1 MPRKGR
7 RVAAKQAQLGQKRKR
22 GRGPSGIPV
31 VMPPQNRDGQAA
43 TVTRPEAATI
53 AEARPIPTSAPSIAQ
68 TRRVETRNR
77 PLVYSFVGAEIRR
90 IMLLSSVII
99 AILVTLSFVLD

>member
-31 VMPPQNRDGQAA
+31 TPPQNTDGQAVE
-43 TVTRPEAATI
+43 VTRPEATTI
-53 AEARPIPTSAPSIAQ
+53 AEARPIPTSAPSVAQ

-77 PLVYSFVGAEIRR
+77 PLVYSFVGPEIRR
-90 IMLLSSVII
+90 ITLLSGVIL
-99 AILVTLSFVLD
+99 AILVALSFVLN

>member
-7 RVAAKQAQLGQKRKR
+7 RVAAKQAQLGQRRKR

-31 VMPPQNRDGQAA
+31 IPPENRDGQAP
-43 TVTRPEAATI
+43 TVTRPEAAII
-53 AEARPIPTSAPSIAQ
+53 AESRPAATSSPTAAP
-68 TRRVETRNR
+68 TRRIETRNR

-90 IMLLSSVII
+90 ITLLSGVIL
-99 AILVTLSFVLD
+99 AILVTLSFVLN

>member
-7 RVAAKQAQLGQKRKR
+7 RVAAKQAQLGQKRKK
-22 GRGPSGIPV
+22 GRGPSGIPE
-31 VMPPQNRDGQAA
+31 MPPQNRDGQAA

-53 AEARPIPTSAPSIAQ
+53 AEARPIPTPAPSVAQ

>member
-1 MPRKGR
+1 M
-7 RVAAKQAQLGQKRKR
+7 
-22 GRGPSGIPV
+22 
-31 VMPPQNRDGQAA
+31 
-43 TVTRPEAATI
+43 
-53 AEARPIPTSAPSIAQ
+53 AEAQPIPTSAPSIAQ